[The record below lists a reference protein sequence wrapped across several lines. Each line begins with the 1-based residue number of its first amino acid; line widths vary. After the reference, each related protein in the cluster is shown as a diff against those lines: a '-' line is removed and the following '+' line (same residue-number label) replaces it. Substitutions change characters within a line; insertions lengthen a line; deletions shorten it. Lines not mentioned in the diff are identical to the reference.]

1 MPATFE
7 RSAPDAIDRLRF
19 GDEADAP
26 ASEPSGDL
34 SLFPRPVRKQE
45 IIYLTNQLAIMV
57 DTGVTLSAALGSIL
71 EQEQNPTLRRV
82 LTELRSSVEGGGDFS
97 AALAR
102 YPKYF
107 DHTYVSL
114 VRVSEATGSLA
125 EMPD

>member
-7 RSAPDAIDRLRF
+7 RPAKDVIDRFRF
-19 GDEADAP
+19 GDDIDSQE
-26 ASEPSGDL
+26 SEPSGGDL
-34 SLFPRPVRKQE
+34 SLFPRPVRRQE
-45 IIYLTNQLAIMV
+45 IIYVTNQLAIMV

-82 LTELRSSVEGGGDFS
+82 LGELRSAVEGGDDFS

-107 DHTYVSL
+107 
-114 VRVSEATGSLA
+114 
-125 EMPD
+125 